1 MLVPSCVFHFIGR
14 GPTDG
19 QWLVLLRKEGKTRGG
34 SMVRVYCSRREGLGG
49 PLLNA
54 FMINVDELERKAG
67 IVR

>member
-1 MLVPSCVFHFIGR
+1 
-14 GPTDG
+14 
-19 QWLVLLRKEGKTRGG
+19 
-34 SMVRVYCSRREGLGG
+34 MVRVYRARCEGLRG

>member
-1 MLVPSCVFHFIGR
+1 
-14 GPTDG
+14 
-19 QWLVLLRKEGKTRGG
+19 
-34 SMVRVYCSRREGLGG
+34 MVRVYCSRREGLRG